1 MNGFGHLY
9 MWVFLAMAI
18 IAIALILLSE
28 LVIKLIKDYRLDK
41 WERVDDEKDYDDYD
55 NE

>member
-9 MWVFLAMAI
+9 MWVFFVMAI
-18 IAIALILLSE
+18 VAIALILLSE
-28 LVIKLIKDYRLDK
+28 MVMHFIREYLKNKNDQH
-41 WERVDDEKDYDDYD
+41 DEKDYDDYD